1 MAAGEAGDVVRSR
14 KGGVS
19 PAEPLA
25 SAREDE
31 ESGDPV
37 APKLHEAG
45 PGQLHGVL
53 PAPAVSASAGARG
66 VLAPRDVRAALDGKQ
81 HLPVG
86 ARTLPPGPEVAATEV
101 APAPC
106 RRAEGVHVDLPQIGV
121 TREEPDQLRRQR
133 EFSRAGPR
141 GVPGQP
147 LLRLGRH
154 LEPVLDVVLL
164 ARRIGHRLAIG
175 TQRPAEE
182 TDLHRAGGNALAGR
196 AGTVRVIAGARQL
209 LAAFRDV
216 RQLLSGEPEVALAGH
231 RPPGIG
237 ILPEALR
244 SVVEEP
250 EHARVVLESEHPVEG
265 PPGGVRHAD
274 PLRRRLRA
282 ADLTIEA
289 ALLAGGGVVDQ

>member
-133 EFSRAGPR
+133 E
-141 GVPGQP
+141 
-147 LLRLGRH
+147 
-154 LEPVLDVVLL
+154 PVLDVVLL

-196 AGTVRVIAGARQL
+196 AGTVRV
-209 LAAFRDV
+209 
-216 RQLLSGEPEVALAGH
+216 
-231 RPPGIG
+231 
-237 ILPEALR
+237 
-244 SVVEEP
+244 
-250 EHARVVLESEHPVEG
+250 
-265 PPGGVRHAD
+265 
-274 PLRRRLRA
+274 
-282 ADLTIEA
+282 
-289 ALLAGGGVVDQ
+289 